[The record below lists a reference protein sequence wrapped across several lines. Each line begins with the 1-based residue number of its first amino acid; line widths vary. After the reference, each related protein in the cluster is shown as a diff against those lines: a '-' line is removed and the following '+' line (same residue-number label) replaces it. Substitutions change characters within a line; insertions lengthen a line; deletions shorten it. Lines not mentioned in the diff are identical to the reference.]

1 MTKSEII
8 LASNN
13 LNKVREINA
22 LLCKT
27 KYKIIPQSK
36 FNIIEAEETGITFV
50 ENALIKARNAAQYVE
65 YPVIADDSGIE
76 VDALKGEPGVFSSRY
91 AGPDATD
98 KDNLNKLIKNI
109 KLLDEKKCSARF
121 ICSMVFLR
129 NADDSDPIIVEGI
142 WNGHV
147 ITTPCGENGF
157 GYDPIFYVPTHGCT
171 SAELSDKQKNELSHR
186 GQALRSLTKKL
197 IAEEKKFDTNI
208 P

>member
-1 MTKSEII
+1 MTKREIV

-36 FNIIEAEETGITFV
+36 FNIIEAEETGVTFV
-50 ENALIKARNAAQYVE
+50 ENALIKARHAAQYVE

-76 VDALKGEPGVFSSRY
+76 VDGLKGEPGVFSSRY
-91 AGPDATD
+91 AGSNATD
-98 KDNLNKLIKNI
+98 KDNLNKLIENI
-109 KLLDEKKCSARF
+109 KLLDEKKRSARF

-129 NADDSDPIIVEGI
+129 NTDDSDPIIVEGI

-147 ITTPCGENGF
+147 VTIPCGKNGF

-197 IAEEKKFDTNI
+197 IAEEKKIDTNI